1 MLSLD
6 HTGPKALEDHG
17 LLLRSHVGEGNGLL
31 RCFTPSFGHLSL
43 LNQLETSG
51 RIAARL
57 PPIDVGLGYGA
68 ALVAPGPALFLVQG
82 TDTDVRG
89 LPLPDLALAYCL
101 LLRLGLGRRE
111 QTGARGPNLTGQ
123 SRRVLFVMLALG
135 MGVLRDNPCF
145 FDFPLAL
152 GLGGLV
158 CQREA
163 SVLIEGV
170 QRMCHIVPEHNPRE
184 GDRAS
189 DTELEDPEH
198 HPIAKLQCPAR
209 AHLLPR
215 LRFRRL
221 LLDNGLLALGISLVP
236 SRGQAKLLDVRL
248 GEHDG

>member
-1 MLSLD
+1 MFHAFLWTPDPSQP
-6 HTGPKALEDHG
+6 TAIEEGVRERWKII
-17 LLLRSHVGEGNGLL
+17 GNGLQRRVRGDEVMVL
-31 RCFTPSFGHLSL
+31 FTSINSTRPAPTLSAKP
-43 LNQLETSG
+43 NTHLETSG

-57 PPIDVGLGYGA
+57 PPIDVGLGFGA

-82 TDTDVRG
+82 TDTDVHG

-123 SRRVLFVMLALG
+123 SRRVLFVLLALG
-135 MGVLRDNPCF
+135 MGGLRDNPCF

-170 QRMCHIVPEHNPRE
+170 QRMCHIVPEH
-184 GDRAS
+184 
-189 DTELEDPEH
+189 
-198 HPIAKLQCPAR
+198 
-209 AHLLPR
+209 
-215 LRFRRL
+215 
-221 LLDNGLLALGISLVP
+221 
-236 SRGQAKLLDVRL
+236 
-248 GEHDG
+248 